1 MQCNTQVMEL
11 GEDLNSSD
19 VAGDDTRMSV
29 SIQVTHS
36 VAQSGKTSTRRQ
48 IRISKQDL
56 KNANKAS
63 PTSPD
68 MERGIDSND
77 QLVGSFANYNDSG
90 LKEDVESEEGSS
102 AQPMSPRS
110 QEGEEEGH
118 TRWHRGGRDKQARS
132 GTMMLE
138 DIIKA
143 SQSSGL
149 HALGG
154 SYDQTH
160 KLLSHEFDQKIQPPV
175 RPLMR
180 SGEYPFPQAPPAVSA
195 IMPAG
200 IKAAS
205 PVETEKLAPS
215 SLAIDHPSRL

>member
-1 MQCNTQVMEL
+1 MEL
-11 GEDLNSSD
+11 CEDLNSSD

-36 VAQSGKTSTRRQ
+36 VAQSGKSTRRQ

-63 PTSPD
+63 PASPD
-68 MERGIDSND
+68 MEREIDSNN
-77 QLVGSFANYNDSG
+77 QIIGSFANYNDSG

-110 QEGEEEGH
+110 QEGEETCTRCSQEGEETY
-118 TRWHRGGRDKQARS
+118 TRWCRKGRDKQARS

-149 HALGG
+149 HVLGG
-154 SYDQTH
+154 SYDQAH
-160 KLLSHEFDQKIQPPV
+160 RLLTHEFDQKI
-175 RPLMR
+175 
-180 SGEYPFPQAPPAVSA
+180 
-195 IMPAG
+195 
-200 IKAAS
+200 
-205 PVETEKLAPS
+205 
-215 SLAIDHPSRL
+215 